1 MQIFL
6 FLSCF
11 LRKFW
16 KVVLR
21 TELDRKLGRISDL
34 LFSVLRA
41 LLAGAGAA
49 QSEGTFFTLWAE
61 YTFYFK
67 KFLLKFVIL
76 NLIMIYPFNVIK
88 DIFKVFRIKK
98 LLFVVLALSS
108 PRSRNSR
115 SRLDLKKAKR
125 LATSPQGLVTI

>member
-67 KFLLKFVIL
+67 KFLLKISQFVIL
-76 NLIMIYPFNVIK
+76 NLIMI
-88 DIFKVFRIKK
+88 
-98 LLFVVLALSS
+98 
-108 PRSRNSR
+108 
-115 SRLDLKKAKR
+115 
-125 LATSPQGLVTI
+125 